1 MARGRIVPMRNETW
15 GLPVDVPPN
24 FGDTGGEW
32 VEGRVVVWEALE
44 RQIKLTPPAR
54 IDDALNRGWW
64 LGLADLFCFGT
75 GSLDLAEDLK
85 TWRENNYD
93 SPSLVLKFIRNNWGN
108 SVAFLELYLWLN
120 ENVRKL
126 VYIHNYQNQ
135 YGIEPREHQLDSPA
149 ADLIAEVVS
158 VAQSSLR
165 SEIDIQLAQALF
177 DDPKG
182 DLAQIRSGGWDE
194 AHFSPHY
201 SFDWSIFELSLSKR
215 DVLTV
220 NSELARISVA
230 TYAGWYRKLHEVRRE
245 FELDPDTAG
254 DVDSIEVEVAGI
266 GIIGKFT
273 YLELIGAYILEEN
286 TIATD
291 SLVISPRFGFK
302 LTHDMSKILEPLL
315 PDYDQWEDEP
325 LEHVELHVRQE
336 VDLAHS
342 LTYEISSEDN
352 DSNDWTRINGKW
364 QEGFMIPEGKHH
376 KRCTLAL
383 VEGDHL
389 DSSLTL
395 HEAVLNDSS
404 IYEVSPW
411 AINIVT
417 RLWDLY
423 APVFTAVGELSE
435 MNAND
440 DVLRSDLKGIFLS
453 SLDSYIDSL
462 SSFIQADESFLVE
475 DLMEWREGQRLTA
488 QQLLEAIAAAESERN
503 EKAS

>member
-1 MARGRIVPMRNETW
+1 
-15 GLPVDVPPN
+15 
-24 FGDTGGEW
+24 
-32 VEGRVVVWEALE
+32 
-44 RQIKLTPPAR
+44 
-54 IDDALNRGWW
+54 
-64 LGLADLFCFGT
+64 
-75 GSLDLAEDLK
+75 
-85 TWRENNYD
+85 
-93 SPSLVLKFIRNNWGN
+93 
-108 SVAFLELYLWLN
+108 
-120 ENVRKL
+120 
-126 VYIHNYQNQ
+126 
-135 YGIEPREHQLDSPA
+135 
-149 ADLIAEVVS
+149 
-158 VAQSSLR
+158 
-165 SEIDIQLAQALF
+165 
-177 DDPKG
+177 
-182 DLAQIRSGGWDE
+182 
-194 AHFSPHY
+194 
-201 SFDWSIFELSLSKR
+201 
-215 DVLTV
+215 
-220 NSELARISVA
+220 
-230 TYAGWYRKLHEVRRE
+230 
-245 FELDPDTAG
+245 
-254 DVDSIEVEVAGI
+254 
-266 GIIGKFT
+266 
-273 YLELIGAYILEEN
+273 
-286 TIATD
+286 
-291 SLVISPRFGFK
+291 
-302 LTHDMSKILEPLL
+302 MSKILEPLL

-336 VDLAHS
+336 VDLSHS

-352 DSNDWTRINGKW
+352 ESNYWTRIDGKW